1 MARDGCCAIRERE
14 AKMNDNGATDRPVN
28 LAAVDTFVYRV
39 PIEIPVQTSFGIMY
53 DRPAVV
59 IRLVDTDGW
68 IGWGE
73 VWANFPTVGAEHRAR
88 LVDTVL
94 KPLLVNTTINHPAVA
109 FSRLTHETR
118 VLSVQTGEPGPLAQ
132 AIAGVDI
139 ALWDLFARRAGQPL
153 WRYLGG
159 SAPIVPVYA
168 SGINPQA
175 PEIIAGQKFKEG
187 YRAFKL
193 KVGFGQKTDMANLRA
208 MRDLLG
214 ESMPI
219 MIDANQAWEVEEAI
233 QLGRALSEYRPFW
246 LEEPILADQPWDS
259 WLELARQCPIPLAGG
274 ENLRGM
280 EAFENSVIAGAL
292 SVLQPDIGKWG
303 GFTGCLQVATLSQR
317 YGRMFCPHWLGG
329 GIGLVASLHLKA
341 VAGGDGFVEV
351 DANPNPLREWLGHPC
366 PKIING
372 AMRLTEAPGLG
383 VAPDLPAL
391 AEFCT
396 YP

>member
-1 MARDGCCAIRERE
+1 
-14 AKMNDNGATDRPVN
+14 MNDNGATGRPVKI
-28 LAAVDTFVYRV
+28 AAVDTFVYRV
-39 PIEIPVQTSFGIMY
+39 PIEIPVQTSFGKMH

-59 IRLVDTDGW
+59 IRLVDTDGC

-73 VWANFPTVGAEHRAR
+73 VWSNFPTVGAEHRAR

-94 KPLLVNTTINHPAVA
+94 TPLLTNSPIHHPADA
-109 FSRLTHETR
+109 FSRLTHGTR

-159 SAPIVPVYA
+159 NSPDVPVYA
-168 SGINPQA
+168 SGINPRD
-175 PEIIAGQKFKEG
+175 PEIIAEQKLKEG

-193 KVGFGQKTDMANLRA
+193 KVGFGQKKDMANLRA
-208 MRDLLG
+208 LRDLLG
-214 ESMPI
+214 QSVPLMV
-219 MIDANQAWEVEEAI
+219 DANQAWGVEEAI
-233 QLGRALSEYRPFW
+233 RSGRALSEYMPFW
-246 LEEPILADQPWDS
+246 LEEPILADQPSDC
-259 WLELARQCPIPLAGG
+259 WLALAGQCPIPLAGG

-280 EAFENSVIAGAL
+280 EVFEKTVIAGAL
-292 SVLQPDIGKWG
+292 SVIQPDIGKWG
-303 GFTGCLQVATLSQR
+303 GFTGCFEVGTLSRR
-317 YGRMFCPHWLGG
+317 YNRMFCPHWLGG

-341 VAGGDGFVEV
+341 AVGGDGFVEV
-351 DANPNPLREWLGHPC
+351 DANPNPLREWLGHPY

-372 AMRLTEAPGLG
+372 TMRLSGIPGLG
-383 VAPDLPAL
+383 VAPDQPAL
-391 AEFCT
+391 AEFRT